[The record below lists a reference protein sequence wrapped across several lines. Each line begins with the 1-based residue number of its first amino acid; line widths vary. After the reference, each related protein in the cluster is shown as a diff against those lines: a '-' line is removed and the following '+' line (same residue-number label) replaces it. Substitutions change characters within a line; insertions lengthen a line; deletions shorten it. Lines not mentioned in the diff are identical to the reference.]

1 MIGCSWKW
9 TVFCP
14 QGEKAIKGKGNGNST
29 LPPLSPK
36 NEIELKF
43 IYRFRTFLSADQIGS
58 DDFPST
64 VRLFYARKMR
74 LPEVDDLLED
84 ADLSRLPIPVRERIR
99 EYFVQATLENS
110 ARGLLL

>member
-1 MIGCSWKW
+1 
-9 TVFCP
+9 
-14 QGEKAIKGKGNGNST
+14 
-29 LPPLSPK
+29 
-36 NEIELKF
+36 
-43 IYRFRTFLSADQIGS
+43 
-58 DDFPST
+58 
-64 VRLFYARKMR
+64 MR